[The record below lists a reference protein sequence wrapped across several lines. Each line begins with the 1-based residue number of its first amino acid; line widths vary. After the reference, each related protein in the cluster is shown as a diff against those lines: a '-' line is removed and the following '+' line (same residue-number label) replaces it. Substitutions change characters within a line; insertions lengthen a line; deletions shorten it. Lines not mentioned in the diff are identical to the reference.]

1 MQFLHLM
8 IRVKNI
14 EKSLVFFEVLGLKEV
29 RRFDVAMGRFTLVYL
44 KDNYNNCEI
53 ELTHNWDQ
61 EDDYKVGNSFG
72 HIAFSVRDIY
82 ETCHSFKKLGAIIAL
97 PPRDGSMAFIKSPDG
112 VSIEL
117 LQKGGGLS
125 PDPYWVKEPTIGT
138 W

>member
-8 IRVKNI
+8 IRVKDI
-14 EKSLVFFEVLGLKEV
+14 DKSLAFFDVFGLKEV

-44 KDNYNNCEI
+44 KDSYNNCEI

-72 HIAFSVRDIY
+72 HIAFSVNDIY
-82 ETCHSFKKLGAIIAL
+82 QTCHTLKELGSIIAL
-97 PPRDGSMAFIKSPDG
+97 PPRDGRMAFVKSPDG
-112 VSIEL
+112 ISIEL
-117 LQKGGGLS
+117 LQKGRGLS
-125 PDPYWVKEPTIGT
+125 PDPYWENEPTIGS